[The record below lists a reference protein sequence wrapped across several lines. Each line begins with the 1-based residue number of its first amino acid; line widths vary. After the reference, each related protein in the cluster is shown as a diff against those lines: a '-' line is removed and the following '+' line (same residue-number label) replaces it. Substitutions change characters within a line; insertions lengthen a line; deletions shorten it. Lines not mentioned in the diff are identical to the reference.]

1 MAAVFAPL
9 AQLVVARGLPYA
21 AIEDALKRAIVDA
34 AAAAHP
40 HVAAHRSVSRIS
52 TTTGINRREV
62 TRLTRPA
69 PTGRKAAPAATAA
82 GAPVRSPARSPASE
96 VFAHWLSD
104 PRYLDRKHAP
114 RVLPR
119 TGAGLSFESL
129 AQEVTRD
136 VHPRSLLDE
145 LLRLKLARLDESTDR
160 VSIQRDGFVPTGD
173 QQRMLGFLSD
183 NVSDHLAAAVSNVL
197 GDGHRHF
204 EQAIFAD
211 GISATSMQALR
222 VLIGPQWKL
231 LLENLVPPLEKL
243 IEADTALPVDAQRR
257 VRIGLYAFD
266 ESTAPDPQ
274 RAKPASAT
282 APARRARRT

>member
-1 MAAVFAPL
+1 VAAVFAPL

-21 AIEDALKRAIVDA
+21 AVEEALKRAIVDA

-40 HVAAHRSVSRIS
+40 QVAAHRSVSRIS

-69 PTGRKAAPAATAA
+69 TPTHATALATAPASTQLRA
-82 GAPVRSPARSPASE
+82 SARSPASE

-104 PRYLDRKHAP
+104 PRYLDRRHAP

-119 TGAGLSFESL
+119 TGAAPSFESL

-173 QQRMLGFLSD
+173 QQRMLGFLSA
-183 NVSDHLAAAVSNVL
+183 NVGDHLAAAVSNVL

-222 VLIGPQWKL
+222 LLIGPQWKL
-231 LLENLVPPLEKL
+231 LLETLVPPLEKM
-243 IEADTALPVDAQRR
+243 IEADAALPAGAQRR

-266 ESTAPDPQ
+266 EGTATDPQ
-274 RAKPASAT
+274 RAKPASAP
-282 APARRARRT
+282 APARRARKT